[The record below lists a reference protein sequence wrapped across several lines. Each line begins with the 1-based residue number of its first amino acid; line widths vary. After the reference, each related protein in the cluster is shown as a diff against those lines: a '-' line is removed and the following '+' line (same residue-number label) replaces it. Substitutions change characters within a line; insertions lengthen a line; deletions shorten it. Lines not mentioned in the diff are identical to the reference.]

1 MDIPKKQI
9 AVSSLCCAIGAVG
22 YHAYLKYVKK
32 SLYPVN
38 VVKYVF
44 FNLSGE
50 PLSLT
55 DREISDIKQK
65 YEDGVLLSA
74 IAQAHNMSVIM
85 LTRIINFSKKI

>member
-1 MDIPKKQI
+1 MDISKKQI
-9 AVSSLCCAIGAVG
+9 AASAVCCAIGAVG
-22 YHAYLKYVKK
+22 YHIYLKYVKK
-32 SLYPVN
+32 SLHPVN

-74 IAQAHNMSVIM
+74 IAQAHSMSVIM
-85 LTRIINFSKKI
+85 LTRIINFTKSI